1 MTGQDP
7 TPRSPGHVGGRNL
20 PAAIVVGLVLA
31 AVFLGTLFWHPLAFG
46 LVVAILVGIAYVE
59 ADRVL
64 RQIGIRLLVPVLT
77 AASLTML
84 AGAYYA
90 GHAGQVGGVAVLLVG
105 AMVWLLLDARRHDVV
120 RTLGATLLFGVWV
133 GFLASYAML
142 LAVRPS
148 SAVVVLAV
156 IGAAAI
162 TDIGGYAIG
171 VPFGRHKVVPSVS
184 PKKSWEGLAG
194 GLLIATTL
202 AATVLP
208 LIGDAF
214 TPVSAAVLA
223 VTCGL
228 ASFVGDVVQSMIK
241 RDLGV
246 KDLGD
251 FLPGHG
257 GILDRVDGILL
268 ALPVGYYSVVVFG

>member
-7 TPRSPGHVGGRNL
+7 TPRSPGLVGGRDL
-20 PAAIVVGLVLA
+20 PAAIAVGLVLA
-31 AVFLGTLFWHPLAFG
+31 AVFLATLFWHPVAFG
-46 LVVAILVGIAYVE
+46 LVVAVLIAIAYVE
-59 ADRVL
+59 SDRVL
-64 RQIGIRLLVPVLT
+64 RAAGVRLLVPVLI
-77 AASLTML
+77 ASSLVML

-90 GHAGQVGGVAVLLVG
+90 GAAGQAAGVAVLLIG
-105 AMVWLLLDARRHDVV
+105 AMTWLLFDPARRDVV
-120 RTLGATLLFGVWV
+120 PTLGTTMFLGVWV
-133 GFLASYAML
+133 GFLGSYAVM

-148 SAVVVLAV
+148 GPVIVLAV
-156 IGAAAI
+156 IGAAAV

-194 GLLIATTL
+194 GLVVATVL
-202 AATVLP
+202 AAVVLP
-208 LIGDAF
+208 LIGDTF

-223 VTCGL
+223 GTCGV
-228 ASFVGDVVQSMIK
+228 ASFLGDVIQSMIK
-241 RDLGV
+241 RDLDV

-268 ALPVGYYSVVVFG
+268 ALPVGYYAVVVFG